1 MFVIRLIGGVGNQLF
16 QYTFGQFLRHKFGV
30 EVCYDIV
37 AFDGRGCSR
46 VYYRYTT

>member
-37 AFDGRGCSR
+37 AFEE
-46 VYYRYTT
+46 T